1 MYYKKQLRLAVGGTS
16 TIIGLLVIISPFI
29 AGLYIPQQPYLIPL
43 SQETNNIITLGI
55 LIAITFPA
63 FTEYSNYRWVRQ
75 IESSIPRLL
84 RDITESVH
92 SGVTLP
98 KAVEE
103 AVEKGYG
110 PLSKELEK
118 VIVLFTLGSS
128 WEEAVMSLTKNVRSP
143 ALSRFATI
151 LAEANQAGGK
161 TSEVLDTSV
170 DLFSNI
176 EQYKEEQRNNMKP
189 YLYTIYAAIA
199 IFLLISFIVLN
210 QFLIPL
216 AASTQNTVTN
226 NNVSVFDTN
235 YYTAIL
241 FWASIVESLFAGII
255 AGKIG
260 DGCYLAGLRHS
271 AVLLVI
277 TLIFFNALGGL
288 I

>member
-1 MYYKKQLRLAVGGTS
+1 MYFKKQLRLAVGGTS

-43 SQETNNIITLGI
+43 SQETNNIFTLGI

-103 AVEKGYG
+103 AVEKDYG

-176 EQYKEEQRNNMKP
+176 EQYKIEQSNNMKP

-216 AASTQNTVTN
+216 AASTQNTATN
-226 NNVSVFDTN
+226 NVTVFDTN

-241 FWASIVESLFAGII
+241 FWASIIESLFAGII

-260 DGCYLAGLRHS
+260 DGRYLAGLRHS
-271 AVLLVI
+271 ALLLVI

>member
-1 MYYKKQLRLAVGGTS
+1 
-16 TIIGLLVIISPFI
+16 
-29 AGLYIPQQPYLIPL
+29 
-43 SQETNNIITLGI
+43 
-55 LIAITFPA
+55 
-63 FTEYSNYRWVRQ
+63 
-75 IESSIPRLL
+75 
-84 RDITESVH
+84 
-92 SGVTLP
+92 
-98 KAVEE
+98 
-103 AVEKGYG
+103 
-110 PLSKELEK
+110 
-118 VIVLFTLGSS
+118 
-128 WEEAVMSLTKNVRSP
+128 MSLTKNVRSP

-151 LAEANQAGGK
+151 LGVANQAGGK

-176 EQYKEEQRNNMKP
+176 EQYKIEQSNNMKP

-216 AASTQNTVTN
+216 SPASTQNTATN
-226 NNVSVFDTN
+226 NVTVFDTN

-241 FWASIVESLFAGII
+241 FWASIIESLFAGII

-260 DGCYLAGLRHS
+260 DGRYLAGLRHS
-271 AVLLVI
+271 ALLLVI